1 MVIIENRQEMQNETG
16 YNSRKINWASKLRSC
31 IQREQSKYILALPTN
46 NWPVQIFEKTLL
58 GGFSCVNTLLLLDT
72 ELLMPKLIQK
82 DFNKMN
88 INQNFKEFKRDDLKL
103 V

>member
-46 NWPVQIFEKTLL
+46 NWPVQIFEKHY
-58 GGFSCVNTLLLLDT
+58 
-72 ELLMPKLIQK
+72 
-82 DFNKMN
+82 
-88 INQNFKEFKRDDLKL
+88 
-103 V
+103 